1 MPEWLKVILIILVI
15 AGLGIAFLLLAGW
28 LWLWLVLRGMAWIIT
43 AFFAVMFAWGVYLI
57 VRKIRRRGRD
67 G

>member
-1 MPEWLKVILIILVI
+1 MPEWLKAVLIILVI
-15 AGLGIAFLLLAGW
+15 AVLGIAFLLLAGW
-28 LWLWLVLRGMAWIIT
+28 LWLLLALHGMGWIIA
-43 AFFAVMFAWGVYLI
+43 AFFMTVFIFGIYLI